1 MPYRMGRGD
10 YIKGYYRGDP
20 GLFGAIGHV
29 LGGAVGGFLTGG
41 PLGAIRGAVAGAVKG
56 TASNI
61 SQATLAAGGSQSA
74 YTPVLQARHA
84 AIVKRGRGIGQPM
97 PGAGPGVMG
106 PGGGVAGRIAAGGGG
121 GFGGRRRLNPLNVK
135 ALRRADRRARSF
147 LRITRSIVKHF
158 VAKAPKGKSYIQFR
172 KKSRAA

>member
-10 YIKGYYRGDP
+10 YVKGYYRGDP

-41 PLGAIRGAVAGAVKG
+41 PLGAIRGAIAGTVSGAVSG
-56 TASNI
+56 TR
-61 SQATLAAGGSQSA
+61 QATLAAGGSESA
-74 YTPVLQARHA
+74 YTPKLRARHA
-84 AIVKRGRGIGQPM
+84 AVVARGRGIGQPM
-97 PGAGPGVMG
+97 PGVGPGVMG
-106 PGGGVAGRIAAGGGG
+106 PGGGVMGRLGAGGGG
-121 GFGGRRRLNPLNVK
+121 RRRRLNPLNVK

-147 LRITRSIVKHF
+147 LKITRSIVKHY
-158 VAKAPKGKSYIQFR
+158 VAKAPKGKSYIKFR

>member
-10 YIKGYYRGDP
+10 YVKGYYRGDP

-41 PLGAIRGAVAGAVKG
+41 PLGAIRGAIAGTVSG
-56 TASNI
+56 TRSNI
-61 SQATLAAGGSQSA
+61 NQATLAAGGSQSA
-74 YTPVLQARHA
+74 YTPAMAARHKILVA
-84 AIVKRGRGIGQPM
+84 RGRGVGQPM

-106 PGGGVAGRIAAGGGG
+106 PGGGVAGRIMGGGG
-121 GFGGRRRLNPLNVK
+121 GRRRRLNPLNVK

-147 LRITRSIVKHF
+147 LKITRSIVKHF
-158 VAKAPKGKSYIQFR
+158 VAKAPKGKSYIRFR